1 MSPVTLE
8 VPFADCLVTSLYL
21 SREGTYPQV
30 DRTNAWSPDVAS
42 QTWGGMGAPA
52 GSQLTSGAGGGPTS
66 EAGRLR
72 GLSQHLPLLTLLSCL
87 YCPFPAQCCCFLH
100 VFSVSFLTGRLTEQR
115 MLGLHF
121 HATGYFGPCLSC
133 NGGV

>member
-87 YCPFPAQCCCFLH
+87 YCPFPAQCCCFLQSLVH
-100 VFSVSFLTGRLTEQR
+100 
-115 MLGLHF
+115 
-121 HATGYFGPCLSC
+121 SC
-133 NGGV
+133 RNKSTMTNYKIIM